1 MDYFAPVSEKLQG
14 KRNMKLKEKKTDIK
28 LEILFGF
35 PKNVICDYHRLKQD
49 VFK

>member
-1 MDYFAPVSEKLQG
+1 VSEKLQG
-14 KRNMKLKEKKTDIK
+14 KKYEVKKTEIK

-35 PKNVICDYHRLKQD
+35 PKNVICDYYRLKQD